1 MKRRNVALFLIL
13 ALSLPFV
20 SAAKPS
26 ERDILIAVTAI
37 SDATIANVAAFLNTP
52 TLNLPGSTFEKPP
65 RASLPAALD
74 LKNADLGAYR
84 STFRSITKPPENVF
98 LAFLQSAKGPLND
111 LALQFLDTHEWQE
124 NEVTLTGRVSTD
136 WGAGVTLT
144 TLMGKAIT
152 NAPIDPIEAHVD
164 IVARGSR
171 LSMDVAI
178 RGSFLLFTNQEG
190 YFVIEPR
197 QLTINGE

>member
-1 MKRRNVALFLIL
+1 MNRRIIAFVLIL
-13 ALSLPFV
+13 LFSFTVV

-26 ERDILIAVTAI
+26 ERDILIAITAI

-65 RASLPAALD
+65 RASLPVALE
-74 LKNADLGAYR
+74 LTNADLGSYR
-84 STFRSITKPPENVF
+84 STFHSITQPPANIL

-111 LALQFLDTHEWQE
+111 LALQFLDTHDWQE
-124 NEVTLTGRVSTD
+124 KEVVLSGRVSTD

-164 IVARGSR
+164 VVVRGSR
-171 LSMDVAI
+171 LSMAVAI